1 MEKLSTT
8 TNTKDQS
15 GLKIYFR
22 LLSYLTPYL
31 LYFFVSILSFAVYAG
46 SQVAA
51 TEWLKRLIDFV
62 NNPIEEYR
70 WILPL
75 ALVLI
80 ALLRG
85 ISFFIGNYLLSF
97 ISNKIVHALRTELFH
112 KLTTLPSSFFD
123 NQASGHLV
131 SRITFNVMQVTGAVT
146 NSVKILIREGL
157 LVIGLVIYLMLL
169 NWQLALI
176 LFIAGPFIA
185 VIVSVA
191 AKRLRKISNK
201 IQTAMGD
208 VTHVASEAINAY
220 REVKSFGGE
229 EYENNRFLKAS
240 ENNRI
245 QNLKLEATNAI
256 ASPLVQI
263 FLSSALALITWLALD
278 PKVIIS
284 MSSGAFIAFFGG
296 AAMLA
301 KPVRQLSEVNSQIQK
316 GLAAATDIFSQLDED
331 PETNDGIYK
340 TKKINGEINF
350 KNVSFSYDNE
360 VNIENV
366 LKDINL
372 TIFPGQT
379 IAFVGKSGAGKT
391 SLLSL
396 IPRFYSNYSGD
407 ISVDGVS
414 LEDYEIKNLRSHI
427 SLVSQNVTLFND
439 TVAKNINYGSLQK
452 DFKKITE
459 ASEKAHADSFIRA
472 MPDGYDTLVGDDGVL
487 LSGGQ
492 RQRIA
497 IARAIL
503 KDSPILILDEATSA
517 LDSESEQ
524 HIQEAMK
531 ELTKNRTTLII
542 AHRLSTIENSDKIV
556 VLDEGRIVEE
566 GTHKDLLLNKSHYAS
581 LHKNQFKDSDK
592 KKEKP
597 IQQDY
602 LEITE
607 GIIED
612 EKGFLENSWYK
623 KRSWLW
629 LLWPI
634 SFVVGLIVSN
644 RRSKFKK
651 NPKKSWKPKVPVIV
665 VGNIMVG
672 GTGKTPLVIWL
683 TNSLKKLGYKPG
695 VISRGYGGRA
705 KSYPLLITENTSVIN
720 SGDEPLIIF
729 KNTSVPVYVSPNRAE
744 AARRLVQDTSCDVI
758 ISDDGMQHYS
768 LGRDVEIAVFD
779 GNRGIGN
786 KLLLPAGPL
795 REPLRRLREV
805 DFIVSSNSSFLDKKY
820 KEDYIFKFKPIKW
833 IRIHDNSSYDLNDWP
848 LKKEV
853 NAVAGIGNPSKFFN
867 LLKKL
872 GFNTLRNIFP
882 DHYQFNESDLIF
894 TNNLPIIMT
903 EKDAVRCSNMNL
915 RNLWYLK
922 VEVDMPLSFAEDIA
936 RKIKV
941 SN

>member
-1 MEKLSTT
+1 M
-8 TNTKDQS
+8 
-15 GLKIYFR
+15 
-22 LLSYLTPYL
+22 
-31 LYFFVSILSFAVYAG
+31 
-46 SQVAA
+46 
-51 TEWLKRLIDFV
+51 
-62 NNPIEEYR
+62 
-70 WILPL
+70 
-75 ALVLI
+75 
-80 ALLRG
+80 
-85 ISFFIGNYLLSF
+85 
-97 ISNKIVHALRTELFH
+97 
-112 KLTTLPSSFFD
+112 
-123 NQASGHLV
+123 
-131 SRITFNVMQVTGAVT
+131 
-146 NSVKILIREGL
+146 
-157 LVIGLVIYLMLL
+157 
-169 NWQLALI
+169 
-176 LFIAGPFIA
+176 
-185 VIVSVA
+185 
-191 AKRLRKISNK
+191 
-201 IQTAMGD
+201 
-208 VTHVASEAINAY
+208 
-220 REVKSFGGE
+220 
-229 EYENNRFLKAS
+229 
-240 ENNRI
+240 
-245 QNLKLEATNAI
+245 
-256 ASPLVQI
+256 
-263 FLSSALALITWLALD
+263 
-278 PKVIIS
+278 
-284 MSSGAFIAFFGG
+284 
-296 AAMLA
+296 
-301 KPVRQLSEVNSQIQK
+301 
-316 GLAAATDIFSQLDED
+316 
-331 PETNDGIYK
+331 
-340 TKKINGEINF
+340 KKINGEIKF

-472 MPDGYDTLVGDDGVL
+472 MPDGYDTLVGDDWVL

-644 RRSKFKK
+644 RRSKF
-651 NPKKSWKPKVPVIV
+651 
-665 VGNIMVG
+665 
-672 GTGKTPLVIWL
+672 
-683 TNSLKKLGYKPG
+683 
-695 VISRGYGGRA
+695 R
-705 KSYPLLITENTSVIN
+705 
-720 SGDEPLIIF
+720 
-729 KNTSVPVYVSPNRAE
+729 
-744 AARRLVQDTSCDVI
+744 
-758 ISDDGMQHYS
+758 
-768 LGRDVEIAVFD
+768 
-779 GNRGIGN
+779 
-786 KLLLPAGPL
+786 
-795 REPLRRLREV
+795 
-805 DFIVSSNSSFLDKKY
+805 
-820 KEDYIFKFKPIKW
+820 
-833 IRIHDNSSYDLNDWP
+833 
-848 LKKEV
+848 
-853 NAVAGIGNPSKFFN
+853 
-867 LLKKL
+867 
-872 GFNTLRNIFP
+872 
-882 DHYQFNESDLIF
+882 
-894 TNNLPIIMT
+894 
-903 EKDAVRCSNMNL
+903 
-915 RNLWYLK
+915 RNLGNLK
-922 VEVDMPLSFAEDIA
+922 SL
-936 RKIKV
+936 
-941 SN
+941 